1 MQGPDNASPS
11 VASIDPTARRPVCSI
26 NVGAITVSPDRLRTL
41 QPDVVDELA
50 ESITARS
57 LLQPILVRRR
67 GADYEL
73 VAGRHR
79 LEAARKCGHQAIRAE
94 IYDSLSDD
102 DAELIQIDE
111 NLVRADLGFAERA
124 LHIGRRKE
132 LYEKLHPETK
142 HGAIGR
148 GREKNRQVG
157 DSNDRFTRE
166 TAKKTRRSER
176 QVQRDA
182 SRAKNVV
189 VLTDIAGTTLDKG
202 DEIDALAK
210 LPEDEQRRLASAAK
224 TGMKVSAKPQVKKV
238 KRETKK
244 KTKPETELPKM
255 SQLGSGEVV
264 TSPVNEFASSMEALQ
279 EFKAAADRLLP
290 QMFPQDR
297 AAAIA
302 YVGAYNP
309 EATKP

>member
-1 MQGPDNASPS
+1 MHEPDNAAPPP
-11 VASIDPTARRPVCSI
+11 ASCDPTARRPVCSI
-26 NVGAITVSPDRLRTL
+26 DIGAITVPADRLRTL
-41 QPDVVDELA
+41 QPDVIDELA

-57 LLQPILVRRR
+57 LLEPILVRRR

-157 DSNDRFTRE
+157 DSNDRFTKE

-210 LPEDEQRRLASAAK
+210 LPEDEQRKLASAAK
-224 TGMKVSAKPQVKKV
+224 TGMKVSAKQQVKKV
-238 KRETKK
+238 KRETKE
-244 KTKPETELPKM
+244 KTRPETELPRM
-255 SQLGSGEVV
+255 SLLGSGEIV
-264 TSPVNEFASSMEALQ
+264 TSPVDEFVSSMEALQ

-309 EATKP
+309 EATKH